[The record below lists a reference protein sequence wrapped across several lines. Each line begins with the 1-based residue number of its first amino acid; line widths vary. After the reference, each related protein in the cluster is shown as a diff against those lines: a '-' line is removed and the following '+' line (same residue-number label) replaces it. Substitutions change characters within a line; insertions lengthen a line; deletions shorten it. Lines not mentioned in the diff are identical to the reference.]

1 MFADKTVSIV
11 QRRLTDS
18 INCWN
23 ESDGLILADLLMFEN
38 IHDSNRSAAEIDV
51 ATEVLNY
58 LQSFKHSS
66 GNVEEL
72 VILHLKSQHYLI
84 IGQLESAFNALIS
97 CVQLFIKQMQSHK
110 DNWALPVMIRLV
122 TDARTLAFRCV
133 DEKVSEDSDKILER
147 TADSL
152 MNCFRICC
160 ADTRSDVKHTK
171 RWGMLHLVNQL
182 FKIYFRMNNTKLCK
196 PLIRAIEGSNL
207 KNDYMK
213 AQLVT
218 YKFFLGKIE
227 LVEGNFDAA
236 EESLTYAFNNRHPS
250 CYENTRKVLNYLVPL
265 KMLKGVMP
273 SRYVIRKYDLTEYR
287 RISEAIKVGNVR
299 LLQQHLD
306 DKQLRYVAMGIFV
319 VMEKLILLAYRNLFK
334 KIYNIM
340 NQTHQLNLNLFFE
353 ALKFCGPDEDIEF
366 DETEFIVANL
376 IAKGFIKGYIS
387 HQHAVLVVSK
397 QNPFPALTFLR

>member
-1 MFADKTVSIV
+1 MY
-11 QRRLTDS
+11 
-18 INCWN
+18 
-23 ESDGLILADLLMFEN
+23 LL
-38 IHDSNRSAAEIDV
+38 
-51 ATEVLNY
+51 
-58 LQSFKHSS
+58 
-66 GNVEEL
+66 
-72 VILHLKSQHYLI
+72 
-84 IGQLESAFNALIS
+84 
-97 CVQLFIKQMQSHK
+97 
-110 DNWALPVMIRLV
+110 
-122 TDARTLAFRCV
+122 RCV

-250 CYENTRKVLNYLVPL
+250 CYENTRKILNYLVPL

-353 ALKFCGPDEDIEF
+353 SLKFCGPDEDIEF